1 MSLSK
6 SKRLI
11 PSRNSKRPAG
21 EIMSTYVET
30 IRPAA
35 SLQEAAGRMRA
46 FGVGFLPVTLNGELV
61 GTVTDRDICLAVA
74 ARGPAAAKD
83 PVSEVM
89 STQAV
94 FCFTEH
100 PASDAIR
107 LMLQNQIRRLLVLDP
122 EGRLRGVLSLADLAR
137 NGLER
142 EAALLLAET
151 SRPASL
157 FPPLPAHV

>member
-1 MSLSK
+1 MIAK
-6 SKRLI
+6 SKRLTS
-11 PSRNSKRPAG
+11 SRLAKRPAG

-46 FGVGFLPVTLNGELV
+46 FGIGMLPVVAHGELV

-74 ARGPAAAKD
+74 SRGASAARD

-89 STQAV
+89 APRAV
-94 FCFTEH
+94 FCFNEH
-100 PASDAIR
+100 PVSDALR
-107 LMLQNQIRRLLVLDP
+107 LMLQNQIRRVLVLDP
-122 EGRLRGVLSLADLAR
+122 EGRLRGVLSVADLAR

-151 SRPASL
+151 SRPSPA
-157 FPPLPAHV
+157 FPALPAHV